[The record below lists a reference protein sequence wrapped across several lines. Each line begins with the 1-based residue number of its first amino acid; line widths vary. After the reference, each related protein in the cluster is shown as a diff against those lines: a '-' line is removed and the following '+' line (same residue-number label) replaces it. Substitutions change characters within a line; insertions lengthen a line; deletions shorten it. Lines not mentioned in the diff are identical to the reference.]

1 MKSAALLA
9 LGFLVIVLAPRGS
22 SPAQSSARAER
33 AVPFRIGETLTY
45 DVSWSNYLTAG
56 TAVTTVIEKKASIDS
71 TAYYVVAEGRP
82 VPLLAKLYSLYYKLD
97 TLIDAYT
104 LLPQFAT
111 AYTEEGKSHHLKT
124 TRFDRNARK
133 AFFEYQSGTTVKSDF
148 PIAASTQDAL
158 SSLYALRTLPLKA
171 GLHVTMPVTDDGVNY
186 KLTIDVAAVERIKTP
201 IGETSAW
208 KVLPVVADDKGQV
221 VGRNLVVWIADDAT
235 RYPLKIQA
243 DLAVGRFALLLRA
256 AQ

>member
-1 MKSAALLA
+1 M
-9 LGFLVIVLAPRGS
+9 LAPRSS
-22 SPAQSSARAER
+22 SPAQSPPRAER

-45 DVSWSNYLTAG
+45 DVSWSTYLVAG
-56 TAVTTVIEKKASIDS
+56 TAVTTVKEKKASFDS
-71 TAYYVVAEGRP
+71 TAYYVVAEARP

-97 TLIDAYT
+97 TLIDAFT
-104 LLPQFAT
+104 LLPQRGT
-111 AYTEEGKSHHLKT
+111 VYTEEGKRHHFKT

-133 AFFEYQSGTTVKSDF
+133 ANFEYQSGTTVKSDF

-158 SSLYALRTLPLKA
+158 SALYVLRALPLKT

-186 KLTIDVAAVERIKTP
+186 KLTIDVAAVERVKTP
-201 IGETSAW
+201 IGEIPAW

-221 VGRNLVVWIADDAT
+221 VGKNLAVWIADDAT
-235 RYPLKIQA
+235 KYPLKIQA
-243 DLAVGRFALLLRA
+243 DLAVGSFVLLLRS